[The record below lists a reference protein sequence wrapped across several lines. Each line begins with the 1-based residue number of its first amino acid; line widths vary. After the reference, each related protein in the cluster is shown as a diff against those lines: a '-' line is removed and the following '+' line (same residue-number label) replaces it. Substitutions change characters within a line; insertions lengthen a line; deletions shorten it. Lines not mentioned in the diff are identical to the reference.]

1 MFAVEVSAAVWR
13 FVFVDGR
20 SRREAA
26 QVFGMSRQK
35 VLKICRLSLPPG
47 SNYFLTMIAMIATS
61 MKMMRVPIAVKI
73 EGLMLNVALVC
84 SATRPIS
91 CGQV

>member
-1 MFAVEVSAAVWR
+1 MFAVEVYAAVWR

-26 QVFGMSRQK
+26 RVIGMSRQK
-35 VLKICRLSLPPG
+35 MLKFCRLSLPPR
-47 SNYFLTMIAMIATS
+47 SSYFLTTIAMIATS
-61 MKMMRVPIAVKI
+61 MKTMRVPIAVKI
-73 EGLMLNVALVC
+73 DGFMLNVAFVC
-84 SATRPIS
+84 SATRPSS